1 MISSLEEKKIDAKAK
16 LQVIRVV
23 KSNFTFISQRRGK
36 VTHIENSISNSIR
49 GNIERTSKILNF
61 FYHQIKTFIVENVLE
76 GQVPVQAN
84 HASCSNVSSCQS
96 FRV

>member
-1 MISSLEEKKIDAKAK
+1 MISSLERKKIDAKAK

-49 GNIERTSKILNF
+49 GNIERTSKFLTF
-61 FYHQIKTFIVENVLE
+61 FYHQIKTVENVLE
-76 GQVPVQAN
+76 GRVPVQAN